1 MISALRPCPKCG
13 WEIPADAP
21 EGGCPGCL
29 LESGLRLLEE
39 EAVVLQIPYSRWLNG
54 PTQITSAFL
63 RLDPIRDP
71 LRGDP
76 PFQKLYEEKQL

>member
-13 WEIPADAP
+13 WESPADAP

-29 LESGLRLLEE
+29 LESGLRSLEE
-39 EAVVLQIPYSRWLNG
+39 KAVVSQTPYSSGLNG
-54 PTQITSAFL
+54 PTPITSALL

-76 PFQKLYEEKQL
+76 PFQKLCEEKQL